1 MTELDIQTILEIQ
14 YLKGRIDELHK
25 ALPTITNLERKRKL
39 DLRLDKYYQKLKA
52 TDEIAYHLYLVE
64 TVNRD
69 HSKRKGISEIKDLL
83 QEIHDSID
91 DTVLRIKIED
101 QIKRYTP

>member
-1 MTELDIQTILEIQ
+1 MTEQQIHTLLEVQ

-39 DLRLDKYYQKLKA
+39 DIRLDKYYQKLKA

-64 TVNRD
+64 RFNRD

-83 QEIHDSID
+83 QEIHDNID

>member
-1 MTELDIQTILEIQ
+1 MTEREIQTLLEVQ

-39 DLRLDKYYQKLKA
+39 DIRLDKYYNKLKA
-52 TDEIAYHLYLVE
+52 TNEIAYHLYQVE
-64 TVNRD
+64 AINRD

-83 QEIHDSID
+83 QEIHDNID
-91 DTVLRIKIED
+91 DKVLRIKIEE
-101 QIKRYTP
+101 QLNRYTP

>member
-1 MTELDIQTILEIQ
+1 MTEQQIHTLLEVQ

-25 ALPTITNLERKRKL
+25 AIPTITNLERKRKL
-39 DLRLDKYYQKLKA
+39 DLRLDKYYNKLKSV
-52 TDEIAYHLYLVE
+52 DEVAYHLYQVE
-64 TVNRD
+64 RFNRD

-83 QEIHDSID
+83 QEIYDNVED
-91 DTVLRIKIED
+91 PVLRIKIED

>member
-1 MTELDIQTILEIQ
+1 MTEQQIQQLLEVQ

-39 DLRLDKYYQKLKA
+39 DVRLDKYYQKLKA

-69 HSKRKGISEIKDLL
+69 HSKRKGITEIKDLL
-83 QEIHDSID
+83 QEIHDNIE
-91 DTVLRIKIED
+91 DTILRLKIED
-101 QIKRYTP
+101 QIKRYKP